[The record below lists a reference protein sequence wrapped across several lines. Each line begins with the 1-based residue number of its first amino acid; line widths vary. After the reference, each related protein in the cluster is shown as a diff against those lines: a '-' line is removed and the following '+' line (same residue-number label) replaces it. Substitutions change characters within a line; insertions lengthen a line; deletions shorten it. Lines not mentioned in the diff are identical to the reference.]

1 MKFLLPLLLLFNYAF
16 ASAIDL
22 NHRYAWSTN
31 AGWFSFTNIQVNDS
45 NLQGLAWSENLG
57 WIQLDTITINNGQL
71 SGYAW
76 STNAGWIN
84 FNQVSINL
92 ETGNFSGYAWSENVG
107 WIDLSGIKTFVK
119 SNNNKKSAIIIA
131 ASGAHKQNTLFPYSD
146 ELALRMYRTLFN
158 RGYSHDDIIY
168 MNPKTWQDLH
178 ESGRDANI
186 IDHQL
191 FQPQQEL
198 EQAFNAAANAT
209 QQFIFYIHGH
219 AEKDNLKIN
228 REYWLPAQQLQQL
241 LNKIPAE
248 QIIIIDT
255 CYSGSFLDDISGSNR
270 TILTSSDAE
279 TVAWNNSNF
288 SDTLIPALR
297 RGNDINTAFLA
308 AVAEIESEQVPQL
321 DDDGDGIYS
330 SGDGINAAKQY
341 INQQGISQAD
351 APEITQI
358 HEYISLPAEQ
368 ARAVLWI
375 KTSPSGGEAIKKARA
390 TLIPPSLQ
398 NIEYQ
403 GESTDFG
410 KTQLEMLYNP
420 AQDRYETVYTNF
432 RQRGEWKIKY
442 QVQGNQGIWSDTATG
457 IVQAAD
463 IKTPVTIQISFNKR
477 NYQIG
482 EQLRINITTN
492 GIEQQQ
498 NYDLYLAILYPQGY
512 YQTITYPFNLSAVNA
527 RQAYQSELNL
537 SGEQSFSIPEYQI
550 PTGWEKGQYFG
561 CGVIMTAKGDPWQS
575 INWISFDCK
584 EFNLF

>member
-1 MKFLLPLLLLFNYAF
+1 
-16 ASAIDL
+16 
-22 NHRYAWSTN
+22 
-31 AGWFSFTNIQVNDS
+31 
-45 NLQGLAWSENLG
+45 
-57 WIQLDTITINNGQL
+57 
-71 SGYAW
+71 
-76 STNAGWIN
+76 
-84 FNQVSINL
+84 
-92 ETGNFSGYAWSENVG
+92 
-107 WIDLSGIKTFVK
+107 
-119 SNNNKKSAIIIA
+119 
-131 ASGAHKQNTLFPYSD
+131 
-146 ELALRMYRTLFN
+146 MYRTLFN
-158 RGYSHDDIIY
+158 RGYTHDDIIY

-198 EQAFNAAANAT
+198 EQAFNSAANAT
-209 QQFIFYIHGH
+209 KQFIFYIHGH
-219 AEKDNLKIN
+219 AQKDNLQIN

-279 TVAWNNSNF
+279 TVAWNTSNF
-288 SDTLIPALR
+288 SETLIPALR
-297 RGNDINTAFLA
+297 RGNDIQTAFLT

-330 SGDGINAAKQY
+330 SRDGINAAKQY
-341 INQQGISQAD
+341 ISQQGISQAD
-351 APEITQI
+351 APAITQI
-358 HEYISLPAEQ
+358 HEYISLPKEQ

-410 KTQLEMLYNP
+410 RTQLEMSYNP
-420 AQDRYETVYTNF
+420 AQDRYEAVYTNF
-432 RQRGEWKIKY
+432 RQPGEWQIKY
-442 QVQGNQGIWSDTATG
+442 QVQGNQGFWSDTVTG
-457 IVQAAD
+457 IVQAAGVS
-463 IKTPVTIQISFNKR
+463 TEVTIQISFNQP

-537 SGEQSFSIPEYQI
+537 SGEQNFSIREYQI
-550 PTGWEKGQYFG
+550 PIGWEKGQYFG

-584 EFNLF
+584 EFNLP

>member
-16 ASAIDL
+16 ASAIDS

-241 LNKIPAE
+241 LNKIAAE

-255 CYSGSFLDDISGSNR
+255 CYSGSFLDDISGTKR

-279 TVAWNNSNF
+279 TIAWNNSNF

-442 QVQGNQGIWSDTATG
+442 QVQGNQGIWSDTVTG

-463 IKTPVTIQISFNKR
+463 IKTPVTIQISFNKP